1 MLVEALF
8 WFYPMVWLI
17 GARLIVERE
26 RACDESVLARGHDR
40 EVYAGGILKV
50 CKFCLQS
57 PLACAVGMSG
67 GNLGHRVRQIMTA
80 PDARALPGAKKLL
93 LASAASITLLLP
105 VMAGLIASPLPQ
117 AINQVSRSVAAAA
130 DQALTRGMSA
140 MVMQL
145 GAHGWG
151 AAAPAH

>member
-57 PLACAVGMSG
+57 PL
-67 GNLGHRVRQIMTA
+67 
-80 PDARALPGAKKLL
+80 
-93 LASAASITLLLP
+93 
-105 VMAGLIASPLPQ
+105 PQ

-145 GAHGWG
+145 GAHGSG

>member
-50 CKFCLQS
+50 YKFCLQS
-57 PLACAVGMSG
+57 PLACSVGMSG
-67 GNLGHRVRQIMTA
+67 GNLGHRGKHYA
-80 PDARALPGAKKLL
+80 
-93 LASAASITLLLP
+93 
-105 VMAGLIASPLPQ
+105 
-117 AINQVSRSVAAAA
+117 VAAG
-130 DQALTRGMSA
+130 DG
-140 MVMQL
+140 
-145 GAHGWG
+145 GPDCF
-151 AAAPAH
+151 AAAPGHQPGQPQCGGGGRPGFDARHVRDGDAAWRAWLGRRRSGSLDYFARFLEVVVTLDIN